1 MKYLTARD
9 GQGSTPHS
17 RERSA
22 QLNGV
27 VRGLYV
33 LVPYACSGRRCELL
47 EQNPNKVIVCAQ
59 GCYGI
64 FPMVEFSLLL
74 GGNCKDLPPRYW
86 DPSGDRGQTQACIP

>member
-33 LVPYACSGRRCELL
+33 FGTLRM
-47 EQNPNKVIVCAQ
+47 
-59 GCYGI
+59 
-64 FPMVEFSLLL
+64 F
-74 GGNCKDLPPRYW
+74 
-86 DPSGDRGQTQACIP
+86 GQAVRASRTEPE